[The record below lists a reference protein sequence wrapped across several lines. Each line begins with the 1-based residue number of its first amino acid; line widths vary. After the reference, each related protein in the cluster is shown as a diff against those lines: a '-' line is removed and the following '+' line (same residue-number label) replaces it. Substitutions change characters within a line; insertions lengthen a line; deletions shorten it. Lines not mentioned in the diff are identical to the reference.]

1 MTRYLWIAAL
11 AALTPVVS
19 APLRAAEED
28 RPRELLQPPSRTV
41 ASPITDRFSLR
52 AGYYQ
57 PTVDMPLRYDAS
69 PTLRGTQI
77 SGEDTL
83 GFDDELNQGTVEV
96 MVRMAD
102 RHRVRM
108 DFFNVARAAYVI
120 IDQDIQFGEN
130 TYFENEAVLSRM
142 DIWMLGMTYTYSL
155 LKRETVEIGMGLG
168 VQLVQLQGESG
179 VPARL
184 LNEKFDAAGPMANVA
199 VDGTWR
205 FTRRFSVNG
214 RAQYLSGNVDD
225 VDGSFMNYHAD
236 VQFRWRPNVAFG
248 LGYTNWSLRVDSVDE
263 SFAGRLVLKARGPE
277 AFVRVSF

>member
-1 MTRYLWIAAL
+1 MTRSARFLVFAAL
-11 AALTPVVS
+11 GAAASTSV
-19 APLRAAEED
+19 RAGEPET
-28 RPRELLQPPSRTV
+28 PRELLQPPRASI
-41 ASPITDRFSLR
+41 ASPISDRFSIR
-52 AGYYQ
+52 AGYFQ
-57 PTVDMPLRYDAS
+57 PGVDMPLRYDAS
-69 PTLRGTQI
+69 QTSPGTTI

-96 MVRMAD
+96 IVRMAD

-142 DIWMLGMTYTYSL
+142 DVWMLGLTYTYSL
-155 LKRETVEIGMGLG
+155 LRRETVEIGLGLG
-168 VQLVQLQGESG
+168 VHLTQMQGESG

-184 LNEKFDAAGPMANVA
+184 LNEEFDAAGPMASVA

-205 FTRRFSVNG
+205 FTPRFSANA

-225 VDGSFMNYHAD
+225 VDGSFLNYHAD

-263 SFAGRLVLKARGPE
+263 DFSGRLVLKARGPE